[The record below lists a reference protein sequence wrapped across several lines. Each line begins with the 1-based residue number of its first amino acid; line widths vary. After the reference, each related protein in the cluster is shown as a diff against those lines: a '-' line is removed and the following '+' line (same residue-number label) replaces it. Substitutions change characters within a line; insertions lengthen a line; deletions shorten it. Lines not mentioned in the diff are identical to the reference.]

1 MAQDARTTPADE
13 PVDAPAPSPSTA
25 PDSTPS
31 TAPESAPRPAAPSRR
46 RRGRRSWYRELAVLV
61 LLAVALALLIK
72 TFLIQA
78 FYIPSPSMHP
88 TLVENDRVLVNRLA
102 YRFHPPRRGD
112 VIVFQNPHPRPG
124 HQNAVV
130 AFAHWLGQ
138 GLGFSQGGRNKDY
151 IKRVIGLPGDSV
163 EIHQGVVFVNG
174 VQLHEPYISPI
185 RDNGSYG
192 PYHVPQGCLFVL
204 GDNRTD
210 SDDSRGS
217 LGFIPIGKVL
227 GRAFVIVWPPSRWRW
242 IHGVTYGSIPAPPPE
257 GSTLTPTPTPTPTF
271 TGSP

>member
-1 MAQDARTTPADE
+1 MGDARAALEDGAGDE
-13 PVDAPAPSPSTA
+13 RPSGA
-25 PDSTPS
+25 PDEGEP
-31 TAPESAPRPAAPSRR
+31 SAPRTRGGGRLSKRR
-46 RRGRRSWYRELAVLV
+46 PWYVEVTVLV
-61 LLAVALALLIK
+61 LVAVVLALLIK

-88 TLVENDRVLVNRLA
+88 TLVENDRVLVNRLV

-112 VIVFQNPHPRPG
+112 VIVFQNPHPKPG
-124 HQNAVV
+124 HQNPFT

-138 GLGFSQGGRNKDY
+138 GLGIAQGGRNKDFV
-151 IKRVIGLPGDSV
+151 KRVIGLPGDTV

-174 VQLHEPYISPI
+174 TALKEPYLSPV
-185 RDNGSYG
+185 RDRGSFG
-192 PYHVPQGCLFVL
+192 PYLVPAGSLFVM

-217 LGFIPIGKVL
+217 LGYIPMDKVI

-242 IHGVTYGSIPAPPPE
+242 IHGVGYGTIPAPASPVP
-257 GSTLTPTPTPTPTF
+257 SA
-271 TGSP
+271 TGG